1 MTHLSAT
8 TSVKPSMTVHSFNK
22 HTLSTY
28 VVLTTVLSAGN
39 TLLSETDT
47 VPTHGVHV

>member
-1 MTHLSAT
+1 MLKDSHFIH
-8 TSVKPSMTVHSFNK
+8 PCVHSFNK